1 MPNPVLN
8 PLPDALV
15 KAIEALPPTRLAT
28 LQQRL
33 IATREHPRRV
43 EEMRR
48 VLRERTGHL
57 TVFLEDIFQPHNS
70 SAVLRTCE
78 CFGVQTVHVAEISR
92 KFRVS
97 NQVAMGGAKWI
108 DLERYATTSACLSHL
123 RASGYHMAAATL
135 RPEAIPLDQIPLDQP
150 LAILIGH
157 ERRGL
162 SGEAHAA
169 ADYWFNLPMHGFT
182 QSYNLSVFSS
192 LCLYELTQRLRATA
206 IDWHLPPLQRE
217 RILTRW
223 LCQDTRTVQS
233 VAETWLATNES
244 PRRAQYEGD

>member
-1 MPNPVLN
+1 MPNPVFD
-8 PLPDALV
+8 PLPEELV
-15 KAIEALPPTRLAT
+15 AAILRLPREELFRLRE
-28 LQQRL
+28 QL
-33 IATREHPRRV
+33 IARREHPRRV

-48 VLRERTGHL
+48 VLGERTQHL
-57 TVFLEDIFQPHNS
+57 TVVLEDIFQPHNS

-92 KFRVS
+92 RFKIS

-108 DLERYATTSACLSHL
+108 DVERYPRTGPCLAGL
-123 RASGYHMAAATL
+123 KEAGYRMAAATL
-135 RPEAIPLDQIPLDQP
+135 RPEAVTLDQVPLDQP

-162 SGEAHAA
+162 SEEAHNA
-169 ADYWFNLPMHGFT
+169 ADFWFKLPMHGFT

-192 LCLYELTQRLRATA
+192 LCLYELTQRLRATT
-206 IDWHLPPLQRE
+206 IPWRLSEEEQE

-223 LCQDTRTVQS
+223 LCQDTKAVQAA
-233 VAETWLATNES
+233 AEAWLEILPAS
-244 PRRAQYEGD
+244 D